1 MMDSI
6 EVRAYREE
14 DLPGMLEIWNEVV
27 REGNAFPQEEFLDE
41 TTGRQFFASQSYAAV
56 ALSGNLV
63 VGLYILHPNNI
74 GRCSHIAN
82 ASYAVSSGFRGM
94 HAGRLLVL
102 DSLRVAAS
110 LGFRILQFNAVVRS
124 NMRARKLYE
133 ALGFHPLGIISGGFR
148 RPDGEY
154 EDICPYWRELR

>member
-133 ALGFHPLGIISGGFR
+133 ELGFHPLGIISGGFR

-154 EDICPYWRELR
+154 EDICPYWRELI

>member
-41 TTGRQFFASQSYAAV
+41 TTGRQFFASQSYTAV

-102 DSLRVAAS
+102 DSLGVAAS

-133 ALGFHPLGIISGGFR
+133 ELGFHPLGIISGGFR

>member
-41 TTGRQFFASQSYAAV
+41 TTGRQFFASQSYTAV

-63 VGLYILHPNNI
+63 AGLYILHPNNI

-102 DSLRVAAS
+102 DSLSVAAS

-133 ALGFHPLGIISGGFR
+133 ELGFHPLGIISGGFR

>member
-6 EVRAYREE
+6 EVRAYREG

-133 ALGFHPLGIISGGFR
+133 ELGFHPLGIISGGFR

-154 EDICPYWRELR
+154 EDICPYWREL

>member
-41 TTGRQFFASQSYAAV
+41 TTGRQFFASQSYTAV

-133 ALGFHPLGIISGGFR
+133 ELGFHPLGIISGGFR

>member
-14 DLPGMLEIWNEVV
+14 DLLGMLEIWNEVV

-41 TTGRQFFASQSYAAV
+41 TTGRQFFASQSYTAV

-133 ALGFHPLGIISGGFR
+133 ELGFHPLGIISGGFR

>member
-41 TTGRQFFASQSYAAV
+41 TTGRQFFASQSYTAV
-56 ALSGNLV
+56 ALSGSLV

-133 ALGFHPLGIISGGFR
+133 ELGFHPLGIISGGFR

>member
-41 TTGRQFFASQSYAAV
+41 TTGRQFFASQSYTAV

-63 VGLYILHPNNI
+63 AGLYILHPNNI

-133 ALGFHPLGIISGGFR
+133 ELGFHPLGIISGGFR